1 MVSRAIKERVM
12 NRQEDIARPFDPSI
26 LEKAREIANK
36 YRIVL
41 EPHPECGYIGTSLE
55 MPGAMG
61 DGRTADACVKH
72 VREAIVVGVA
82 YLLETG
88 QTPPVP
94 AAEQI
99 RNKQINIRVTES
111 EQRRLKEAAA
121 AKGFTDIS
129 DFMRTTLLGV

>member
-1 MVSRAIKERVM
+1 MIRVSKEPVR
-12 NRQEDIARPFDPSI
+12 NNEQDISRPFDTAI
-26 LEKAREIANK
+26 LGKAREIAGK

-41 EPHPECGYIGTSLE
+41 EPHPDGGYIGTSLE

-72 VREAIVVGVA
+72 VREALVVGVA
-82 YLLETG
+82 YLLESG
-88 QTPPVP
+88 QAPPVS
-94 AAEQI
+94 AGEQI

-129 DFMRTTLLGV
+129 DFMRTTLLGH